1 MRESQHEP
9 AIEIG
14 EAQEALKFSEFGWGW
29 TVTDDL
35 HLGYIHMHTMP
46 INDVA

>member
-9 AIEIG
+9 TIEIG
-14 EAQEALKFSEFGWGW
+14 KSKEALNFSEFGWGW

-35 HLGYIHMHTMP
+35 NIGCINMQTIP
-46 INDVA
+46 INNVT